1 MKKWIAA
8 AVAAAMSVTMLAGC
22 GGTKGG
28 GKVADEDMNTCP
40 KDAYEINW
48 YLMVDPQN
56 DVHSVE
62 EKMNEY
68 LKDKLN
74 VTVKLNCLSSA
85 QYSQKLSTMINAN
98 EYFDLCFAARWMLDY
113 VGNSRAGAFVKL
125 DDYLDTYLKGIADEY
140 GRENLEYAKVDGGLY
155 ALPVYKEMVTQ
166 YGWIYRKD
174 IADKYNIDMNKY
186 KSFEELEP
194 VLKMIKENEPDIKYP
209 IDWASD
215 TTPASKFSQENYI
228 FESFL
233 FKDGTENA
241 GKSVNP
247 YATDGYL
254 KACQTARDFYN
265 KGYVRPDV
273 LTATDQLQRMKE
285 GKTFVLMQP
294 VKPGKAKELFK
305 NTVYDFDQTEV
316 TEPTLDYLAGTGS
329 MQAISTSSKNP
340 VRVMRFLN
348 LLNTDRYLKN
358 LVVHGVEGKH
368 YERIDEK
375 TVKATPGSG
384 YDIYSNSWAIGNVF
398 LDDLLDTED
407 PNKLTDLK
415 AYNDR
420 AKTSKLDNAILSFCL
435 KEDDER
441 TRVRSEING
450 VIDKYTKQ
458 IVTGAVDP
466 EPVIG
471 ELNEQLK
478 KVGIDDY
485 IKSIQAEFDEYYKA
499 HK

>member
-22 GGTKGG
+22 GAKNGG
-28 GKVADEDMNTCP
+28 SKVADEDMNTCP

-85 QYSQKLSTMINAN
+85 QYSQKLGTMINAN

-113 VGNSRAGAFVKL
+113 VGNSRAGAFFKL

-140 GRENLEYAKVDGGLY
+140 GRENLEYAKIDGGLY

-174 IADKYNIDMNKY
+174 IADKYGIDMNKY

-209 IDWASD
+209 IDWATD
-215 TTPASKFSQENYI
+215 MTPASKFGQENYI
-228 FESFL
+228 VESFL
-233 FKDGTENA
+233 FRDGTKDA

-247 YATDGYL
+247 YSTEGYL

-285 GKTFVLMQP
+285 GKTFVMMQP

-305 NTVYDFDQTEV
+305 NTAYDFDQTEI

-329 MQAISTSSKNP
+329 MQAISASSKNP

-358 LVVHGVEGKH
+358 LVVHGIEGKH
-368 YERIDEK
+368 YERIDDK
-375 TVKATPGSG
+375 TVKAIPGSG
-384 YDIYSNSWAIGNVF
+384 YDLYSNSWAIGNVF

-466 EPVIG
+466 EPVIK
-471 ELNEQLK
+471 EMNEQFK

-485 IKSIQAEFDEYYKA
+485 IKSIQDEFDEYYKA
-499 HK
+499 QQ

>member
-8 AVAAAMSVTMLAGC
+8 AVAAVMSVTMLAGC
-22 GGTKGG
+22 GGTKDS

-113 VGNSRAGAFVKL
+113 VGNSRAGAFFKL

-194 VLKMIKENEPDIKYP
+194 VLKIIKENEPDIKYP

-215 TTPASKFSQENYI
+215 TTPASKYSMENYI

-233 FKDGTENA
+233 FKDGTKDA

-285 GKTFVLMQP
+285 GKTFVMMQP

-305 NTVYDFDQTEV
+305 NTAYDFDQTEI

-329 MQAISTSSKNP
+329 MQAISASSKNP

-348 LLNTDRYLKN
+348 RLNTDRYLKH

-368 YERIDEK
+368 YERIDDK